1 MNLVAS
7 LITPPAQASRVD
19 RLPVLKAA
27 TIGNNNLID
36 NPLVVQK
43 RAQGQSPVGDA
54 NASTSVKI
62 RAFPTR
68 GFKPDRTL
76 EKTLHPSIYG
86 KLSEAEHIAFNREKL
101 FRRTWNTDSVPY
113 GELSPYTM
121 RVRGQVS
128 PVVRGAGAALP
139 KTRTMY

>member
-7 LITPPAQASRVD
+7 LITPAPRVD

-27 TIGNNNLID
+27 TIGNNNLVD

-43 RAQGQSPVGDA
+43 RAQGQGVSSNGD
-54 NASTSVKI
+54 SVSVKI

-76 EKTLHPSIYG
+76 EKTLHPSIYA
-86 KLSEAEHIAFNREKL
+86 KLTEAEHIAFNREKL

-121 RVRGQVS
+121 RVRAQVS

-139 KTRTMY
+139 KTRTTY

>member
-7 LITPPAQASRVD
+7 LITPSASRAD

-43 RAQGQSPVGDA
+43 RAQGQGVSFNGDSVA
-54 NASTSVKI
+54 VKI

-76 EKTLHPSIYG
+76 EKTLHPSIYA
-86 KLSEAEHIAFNREKL
+86 KLTEAEHIAFNREKL

>member
-27 TIGNNNLID
+27 TIDNNNLID

-43 RAQGQSPVGDA
+43 RAQGQSVADA
-54 NASTSVKI
+54 SSTAVKI

-76 EKTLHPSIYG
+76 EKTLHPSIYAR
-86 KLSEAEHIAFNREKL
+86 LTEAEHIAFNREKL

>member
-7 LITPPAQASRVD
+7 LITPSTRVD

-54 NASTSVKI
+54 NASSSTAVKI

-76 EKTLHPSIYG
+76 EKTLHPNLYG
-86 KLSEAEHIAFNREKL
+86 KLTEAEHIAFNREKL

-121 RVRGQVS
+121 RVRAQVS

>member
-7 LITPPAQASRVD
+7 LITPPAASSTRVD

-27 TIGNNNLID
+27 TIGNNNLVD

-43 RAQGQSPVGDA
+43 RAQGQSVSDA
-54 NASTSVKI
+54 SSTAVKI

-76 EKTLHPSIYG
+76 EKTLHPNLYG
-86 KLSEAEHIAFNREKL
+86 KLTEAEHIAFNREKL

-121 RVRGQVS
+121 RVKGQVS